1 MRYMRNR
8 EARRRADSTRAA
20 PARAIPR
27 GIYVISLLIG
37 FTTAVGIAAAAGAL
51 SGDDQRLV
59 EDENRGGPQT
69 KRVEVARGK
78 TGKLGEFR
86 LLRSRGPEG
95 ECLGLQLV
103 NPPGAVTPA
112 GAEGVVY
119 EGCGPRDDD
128 FEISTLNDTD
138 FTLVYGMVP
147 EPTETVDVTSR
158 GEATRNVR
166 ALEGEIGRDY
176 VVTTLAGGARGVEV
190 QPRDEGG
197 RPIARRKVR
206 PPLSKP
212 AP

>member
-1 MRYMRNR
+1 
-8 EARRRADSTRAA
+8 
-20 PARAIPR
+20 
-27 GIYVISLLIG
+27 
-37 FTTAVGIAAAAGAL
+37 
-51 SGDDQRLV
+51 
-59 EDENRGGPQT
+59 
-69 KRVEVARGK
+69 
-78 TGKLGEFR
+78 
-86 LLRSRGPEG
+86 
-95 ECLGLQLV
+95 V
-103 NPPGAVTPA
+103 NPPGAVAPA
-112 GAEGVVY
+112 GAEDVVY

-147 EPTETVDVTSR
+147 EPTETVDVTAR

-166 ALEGEIGRDY
+166 ALEGESGRDY

-197 RPIARRKVR
+197 RPIVTRKVR